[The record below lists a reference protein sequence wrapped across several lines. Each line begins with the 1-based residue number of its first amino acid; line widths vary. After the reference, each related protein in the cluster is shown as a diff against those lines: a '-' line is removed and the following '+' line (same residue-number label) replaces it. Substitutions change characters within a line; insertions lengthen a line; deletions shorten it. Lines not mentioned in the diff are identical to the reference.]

1 MAITQD
7 EIQSI
12 VNMVISAIRTNSLTI
27 EQLTPVTSLTLTDTF
42 ELSGGKKIS
51 YGILSDLIKALSS
64 TEIDALKLLIAKKD
78 LKSVEFNVTKDSATL
93 TVSSKNSSISCSV
106 PLATTHQV
114 GFMTPDDKKTLL
126 KASETANDASQTAAK
141 NKAYIEQLDSF
152 VSKQAEQLEEAVG
165 LLKDTANSFD
175 ERLVQLEQLNI
186 VPLVY
191 MSAYTKA
198 LSTSADLLNR
208 VKLDRPGLQLVMD
221 LTTARVKND
230 FLVLVREDGSA
241 VINPLPFAK
250 KAGFGTSDFNTSYYY
265 RYAHLFLTAKESAR
279 IRPVFLPA
287 SDTEAAIEELS
298 ARMDRLEELS
308 GGENSGELEGSILS
322 SITEALT
329 VAKTARSRALE
340 AIDAAGEAQ
349 QAVASVSLMA
359 ERVAPYLRYHAMPV
373 TAVRHDGCFD
383 SDGPGIY
390 LVPANDKYEWTN
402 FEFGNINDQPG
413 TPWDTWESPEKA
425 QAWEEHWEAVKTALS
440 LPYDL
445 NLMDFGTVS
454 DADDAMDANDGL
466 YFCIEEQRYYRVTAN
481 GSILEPMLFPS
492 DLEEFTDEDIEAAAQ
507 KALNSVNNK

>member
-1 MAITQD
+1 MIDYSTIT
-7 EIQSI
+7 
-12 VNMVISAIRTNSLTI
+12 A
-27 EQLTPVTSLTLTDTF
+27 
-42 ELSGGKKIS
+42 KI
-51 YGILSDLIKALSS
+51 A
-64 TEIDALKLLIAKKD
+64 D
-78 LKSVEFNVTKDSATL
+78 LKAKVEQ
-93 TVSSKNSSISCSV
+93 SSISPIYLGSILDDFISMMKAIDMTDMSDDIKTAIADSITALSKANEALSKGSSALSAV
-106 PLATTHQV
+106 NSIATTV
-114 GFMTPDDKKTLL
+114 STLQDTVKSL
-126 KASETANDASQTAAK
+126 ASVSSETR
-141 NKAYIEQLDSF
+141 
-152 VSKQAEQLEEAVG
+152 SKLSSLEATVG
-165 LLKDTANSFD
+165 VLENFTETLRSSVDNLSDTAD
-175 ERLVQLEQLNI
+175 LIDGRLVQLEQLNI

-265 RYAHLFLTAKESAR
+265 RYAQLFLTAKESAR
-279 IRPVFLPA
+279 IRPVFMPA

-373 TAVRHDGCFD
+373 TAVRPDGCFD